1 VKTVAPLEKD
11 KVFSSLHG
19 PLLIGEQG
27 EILASVTSTM
37 DVARE
42 RLLAGAPDG
51 YVVVAENQT
60 QGRGRE
66 GAWECPPGL
75 GVLLDVVLRAR
86 LAASEQKVVV
96 LLGTVAAAEA
106 VRRLGLPARIK
117 WPNDIVIASELAGR
131 FAVRKL
137 GGALAERVVRKNA
150 PAAHVLGIGLNVNQ
164 RAEDLPAG
172 AARTPTSMRIE
183 RGGEFDR
190 NRVCRIL
197 LQELNYWYQRLRMG
211 QPERILAR
219 WRRLS
224 CLLQRRVRV
233 RVDGRALTGT
243 VLGIRSSGELIFQE
257 EGGHRR
263 LLSDRDAELLL

>member
-1 VKTVAPLEKD
+1 MAALDRDRIFTSE
-11 KVFSSLHG
+11 HG
-19 PLLIGEQG
+19 PLLIGEHG
-27 EILASVTSTM
+27 EVLPSVTSTM

-42 RLLAGAPDG
+42 RLAAGAPDG
-51 YVVVAENQT
+51 YVVIAEHQT

-86 LAASEQKVVV
+86 LPASEQKAIV

-117 WPNDIVIASELAGR
+117 WPNDVVVAREAADGLS
-131 FAVRKL
+131 VRKL
-137 GGALAERVVRKNA
+137 GGVLAERVA
-150 PAAHVLGIGLNVNQ
+150 SGDGPPAHALGIGLNVNQ
-164 RAEDLPAG
+164 RPGDLPAD
-172 AARTPTSMRIE
+172 AARTPTSMCIE
-183 RGGEFDR
+183 RGAEFDR

-197 LQELNYWYQRLRMG
+197 LQELNFWYHRLRMG

-224 CLLQRRVRV
+224 CLLQRQVRARVG
-233 RVDGRALTGT
+233 GRTIRGT
-243 VLGIRSSGELIFQE
+243 VLGIRSSGELIFQPD
-257 EGGHRR
+257 GGSRR